1 MKIKP
6 DNEVQNRRVT
16 ALLEISRIL
25 SSPQY
30 PDQLYESGQLYESVY
45 TRMNHAL
52 ELPEFYIALYQ
63 EDTDSISLPF
73 MVSQH
78 QRFYDCADKFS
89 YTHPFTKKVL
99 EAERPLILNKKQI
112 KTFEGFDPQ
121 KNRTPWIYIGIPMSG
136 SKKKYGVLA
145 VAHFDDPDYF
155 TPETIEFL
163 NAAANQICLA
173 LEKNRYADELDRV
186 QNHLLNIIN
195 SMPSI
200 LIVLDKNAMVT
211 QWNVQTELETRVRAA
226 DVIGKPIEK
235 VFPRISIYLGLIK
248 ESLKFNRIKTRLR
261 QPYTLE
267 NETRFEDV
275 IIYPLI
281 TKKEP
286 GVVIRMDDITDQVR
300 LEEMMIQSEKMLS
313 IGGLAAGM
321 AHEINNPL
329 AGMMQTA
336 QVIYNRLHND
346 VPANETAADQTGIT
360 LKDIRAY
367 AEKRQIFQKL
377 DQINETGT
385 RAAQIV
391 QNMLGFAR
399 KSDGI
404 FEHHHLPDILRKTL
418 MLIKNDYNLNDGY
431 DFKTIDILEDFD
443 DSMPSVLCDKSKLQ
457 QVFFNLLKNGA
468 EAMFNVTD
476 QTFKPRFALRIY
488 KKENKACIELEN
500 NGPPIN
506 PVEQQRLFEPFFTTK
521 PIGKGTGLGLSLSYF
536 IITKDHKG
544 EMTVESSPGS
554 YTRFIIRLPFE

>member
-1 MKIKP
+1 MKTKP
-6 DNEVQNRRVT
+6 DNGGHGIQNNRVK
-16 ALLEISRIL
+16 ALFDISCIL
-25 SSPQY
+25 NAPRN
-30 PDQLYESGQLYESVY
+30 PDQIFESVY
-45 TRMNHAL
+45 TRLNHAL
-52 ELPEFYIALYQ
+52 ELPEFYVALYH
-63 EDTDSISLPF
+63 DKTDSITLPF
-73 MVSQH
+73 VVSQK
-78 QRFYDCADKFS
+78 QRFYDCTDQFS

-99 EAERPLILNKKQI
+99 AAEKTVILNTHQI
-112 KTFEGFDPQ
+112 ETVDGFDPQ
-121 KNRTPWIYIGIPMSG
+121 KYPAHKIYIGIPLASPQ
-136 SKKKYGVLA
+136 KKHGVLA

-173 LEKNRYADELDRV
+173 LEKNQYADEVDRV

-200 LIVLDKNAMVT
+200 LIVLDKHGMIT
-211 QWNVQTELETRVRAA
+211 QWNVQTELETRIRAEDA
-226 DVIGKPIEK
+226 IGQPLEK
-235 VFPRISIYLGLIK
+235 VFPRSSIYLGLIN

-281 TKKEP
+281 TKKES

-346 VPANETAADQTGIT
+346 VPANETAAAQAGIT
-360 LKDIRAY
+360 LKDIRTY

-391 QNMLGFAR
+391 RNMLGFAR

-404 FEHHHLPDILRKTL
+404 FENHHLPDILRKTL
-418 MLIKNDYNLNDGY
+418 TLIKNDYNLNEGY
-431 DFKTIDILEDFD
+431 NFKLIDIVEDFD
-443 DSMPSVLCDKSKLQ
+443 ESIPPVLCDKSKLQ

-468 EAMFNVTD
+468 EAMFDVTD
-476 QTFKPRFALRIY
+476 ETFKPRFVLRIY
-488 KKENKACIELEN
+488 TKENKACLEFEN
-500 NGPPIN
+500 NGPSISKE
-506 PVEQQRLFEPFFTTK
+506 EQQRLFEPFFTTK
-521 PIGKGTGLGLSLSYF
+521 PIGSGTGLGLSLSYF
-536 IITKDHKG
+536 IITNDHKG
-544 EMTVESSPGS
+544 EMTVESSPGIH
-554 YTRFIIRLPFE
+554 TRFIIRLPFG

>member
-1 MKIKP
+1 MKTKP
-6 DNEVQNRRVT
+6 DNGGHRIQNNRVK
-16 ALLEISRIL
+16 ALFDISCIL
-25 SSPQY
+25 NAPRN
-30 PDQLYESGQLYESVY
+30 PDQIFESVY
-45 TRMNHAL
+45 TRLNHAL
-52 ELPEFYIALYQ
+52 ELPEFYVALYH
-63 EDTDSISLPF
+63 DKTDSITLPF
-73 MVSQH
+73 VVSQK
-78 QRFYDCADKFS
+78 QRFYDCTDQFS

-99 EAERPLILNKKQI
+99 AAEKTVILNTHQI
-112 KTFEGFDPQ
+112 ETVDGFDPQ
-121 KNRTPWIYIGIPMSG
+121 KYPAHKIYIGIPLASPQ
-136 SKKKYGVLA
+136 KKHGVLA

-173 LEKNRYADELDRV
+173 LEKNQYADEVDRV

-200 LIVLDKNAMVT
+200 LIVLDKHGMIT
-211 QWNVQTELETRVRAA
+211 QWNVQTELETRIRAEDA
-226 DVIGKPIEK
+226 IGQPLEK
-235 VFPRISIYLGLIK
+235 VFPRSSIYLGLIN

-281 TKKEP
+281 TKKES

-346 VPANETAADQTGIT
+346 VPANETAAAQAGIT
-360 LKDIRAY
+360 LKDIRTY

-391 QNMLGFAR
+391 RNMLGFAR

-404 FEHHHLPDILRKTL
+404 FENHHLPDILRKTL
-418 MLIKNDYNLNDGY
+418 TLIKNDYNLNEGY
-431 DFKTIDILEDFD
+431 NFKLIDIVEDFD
-443 DSMPSVLCDKSKLQ
+443 ESIPPVLCDKSKLQ

-468 EAMFNVTD
+468 EAMFDVTD
-476 QTFKPRFALRIY
+476 ETFKPRFVLRIY
-488 KKENKACIELEN
+488 TKENKACLEFEN
-500 NGPPIN
+500 NGPSISKE
-506 PVEQQRLFEPFFTTK
+506 EQQRLFEPFFTTK
-521 PIGKGTGLGLSLSYF
+521 PIGSGTGLGLSLSYF
-536 IITKDHKG
+536 IITNDHKG
-544 EMTVESSPGS
+544 EMTVESSPGIH
-554 YTRFIIRLPFE
+554 TRFIIRLPFG